1 MIKTMW
7 WFIYGVVLGAGGMVL
22 RNWIVSENVT
32 VAWYTWPILLTAL
45 ALGTLTVHNYFASIE
60 ELEPK
65 AAWMGLIIIGIPAL
79 LLFGV
84 AALLIF

>member
-32 VAWYTWPILLTAL
+32 VVWYTWPIFLTAL
-45 ALGTLTVHNYFASIE
+45 ALGTLAVHNYFASIE